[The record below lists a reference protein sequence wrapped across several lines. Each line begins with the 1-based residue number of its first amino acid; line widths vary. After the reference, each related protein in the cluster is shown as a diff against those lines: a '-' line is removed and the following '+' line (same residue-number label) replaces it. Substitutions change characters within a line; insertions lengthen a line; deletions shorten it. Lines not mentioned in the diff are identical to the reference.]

1 MGNRQAAIAPDV
13 PRPQRHGPS
22 ILEYAIYDDLLL
34 TVSDKT
40 ATQVATTRLAPLG
53 LHERSHLQEW
63 ILANP
68 DVIGP
73 GVKIVTSEF
82 GDWQTASG
90 DPVKDRLDILALDPD
105 GGRLIVVEL
114 KIDAAPHS
122 VHMQAI
128 NYAAM
133 VSQFSKEDVASLYAQ
148 THQKSNPANTGPT
161 TLEEL
166 SVDGLLTDEGIANPR
181 IVLVAASF
189 PASVTSA
196 VVWLAKQGVEISLV
210 RFSAYRVDDRT
221 VVHFSRLFPVQDV
234 DEFTIGRRSAQ
245 HAGSRVAISAGPPWD
260 EVSLKRLAHQGN
272 TATITLL
279 NLCAAEESAQVG
291 VAEVAAEANISTGS
305 VKGQLAGL
313 TMRLKN
319 PKYGFAQ
326 TTSPVDV
333 SWLPGGIASYS
344 LPEDLA
350 EVWRRIQAEQSTTTV
365 PPVSVAGQQ

>member
-1 MGNRQAAIAPDV
+1 VGNRQAAIAPDV
-13 PRPQRHGPS
+13 PRPPRHDSS

-105 GGRLIVVEL
+105 GGRLVVVEL

-148 THQKSNPANTGPT
+148 THQKSDPGNTGPT

-234 DEFTIGRRSAQ
+234 DLIERAGVELAQAQALLAPIALSEIAKPLAAVVEAVAREIDGKRTGALATEFDDAHGGAK
-245 HAGSRVAISAGPPWD
+245 AGP
-260 EVSLKRLAHQGN
+260 
-272 TATITLL
+272 
-279 NLCAAEESAQVG
+279 
-291 VAEVAAEANISTGS
+291 
-305 VKGQLAGL
+305 QLRVL
-313 TMRLKN
+313 
-319 PKYGFAQ
+319 
-326 TTSPVDV
+326 
-333 SWLPGGIASYS
+333 
-344 LPEDLA
+344 DLA
-350 EVWRRIQAEQSTTTV
+350 VQAAALAS
-365 PPVSVAGQQ
+365 